1 MKNIIDALT
10 DSYSLEG
17 EFEVQ
22 KSIQF
27 IQNMEDIELLK
38 PYAIKLLQTN
48 ARQAHFVSSAIELI
62 ARQQAYVVRLESKL
76 QKKKATLWDRIRYV
90 LFNKKSGNLILFC
103 NIKPCCRFM
112 HHTSKLICSC
122 CFTKFIGSFRL
133 SMIKN
138 LTYIWIVWESY

>member
-27 IQNMEDIELLK
+27 IEKLEDIELLK

-48 ARQAHFVSSAIELI
+48 AKQAHFISSSIEVI
-62 ARQQAYVVRLESKL
+62 SQHAAYLFKLEKQL
-76 QKKKATLWDRIRYV
+76 KKKKATLWDRIRYV
-90 LFNKKSGNLILFC
+90 LFNKKSGN
-103 NIKPCCRFM
+103 
-112 HHTSKLICSC
+112 
-122 CFTKFIGSFRL
+122 
-133 SMIKN
+133 
-138 LTYIWIVWESY
+138 